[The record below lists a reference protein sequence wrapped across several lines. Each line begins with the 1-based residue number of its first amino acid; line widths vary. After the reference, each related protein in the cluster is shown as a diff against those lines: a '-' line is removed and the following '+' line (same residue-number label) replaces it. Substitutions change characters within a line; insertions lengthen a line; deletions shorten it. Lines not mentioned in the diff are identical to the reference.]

1 MTKLDPDKLAEA
13 LERVSDLAA
22 VGASQAAG
30 ALAQIM
36 DRPFDPRVPMVRV
49 LQSERADTP
58 FVGTTAEDVEI
69 GIFFEVDGG
78 LGGILA
84 LLFSRA
90 TAERVLVAMA
100 GGRERL
106 PQDMLDSAL
115 RELGNMVISHVVS
128 AMGDNL
134 GVVVVPSIPVL
145 APEDPV
151 GVLSSLIALRRPEEP
166 SVRVETEVSDR
177 TRDVRALL
185 VFVPDSVGTIAP
197 AEGF

>member
-1 MTKLDPDKLAEA
+1 MTKLDPDRMAEA

-22 VGASQAAG
+22 TGASQAA
-30 ALAQIM
+30 AVLAQIM
-36 DRPFDPRVPMVRV
+36 DRPFDPRVPTVRV

-90 TAERVLVAMA
+90 TAKRVLVAMA
-100 GGRERL
+100 GGHGRL

-177 TRDVRALL
+177 HRDVRALL